1 MKWAYNYFIFRDNL
15 QMLANDILL
24 YVSGNL
30 LHFFDPETKDA
41 SYLR

>member
-1 MKWAYNYFIFRDNL
+1 
-15 QMLANDILL
+15 MLANDILL

-41 SYLR
+41 SYLRYNFFQLIN